1 MYCRQCG
8 QPVPDGTK
16 FCPECGAKQSSG
28 SVCVKCGADVK
39 GKKFCPECG
48 TKVEN

>member
-1 MYCRQCG
+1 MSVG
-8 QPVPDGTK
+8 AK